1 MEEGASSNLARSTTW
16 CCMELTP
23 EIQSTVA
30 KGFSLLVVM
39 LFSGSL
45 ARYFSIKVN
54 YTRKI
59 NHFAIFFLPV
69 FIDKQF
75 NTETFTDIEYLSISA
90 VVTALSLLA
99 FYEPIR
105 NWIPPYQLM
114 FEGFDRPEDR
124 PHTLVW
130 LWTQITAG
138 FVVMIPMVWLFGE
151 WGLASLVLIPILI
164 NVVGDGLAEP
174 VGIRFG
180 THEYKTKAL
189 FTSKEYVRTLE
200 GSACVL
206 ITGFIV
212 VALHFEYF
220 TTTQFILSMLFVPL
234 IMTLTE
240 AYSPHTWDTPFL
252 MFTGY
257 ASLLLIMQF

>member
-1 MEEGASSNLARSTTW
+1 
-16 CCMELTP
+16 
-23 EIQSTVA
+23 
-30 KGFSLLVVM
+30 
-39 LFSGSL
+39 
-45 ARYFSIKVN
+45 
-54 YTRKI
+54 
-59 NHFAIFFLPV
+59 
-69 FIDKQF
+69 
-75 NTETFTDIEYLSISA
+75 
-90 VVTALSLLA
+90 
-99 FYEPIR
+99 
-105 NWIPPYQLM
+105 
-114 FEGFDRPEDR
+114 
-124 PHTLVW
+124 
-130 LWTQITAG
+130 
-138 FVVMIPMVWLFGE
+138 MVWLFGE

-212 VALHFEYF
+212 VAMHFEYF